1 MNRRTRAAVWA
12 CLLSLFL
19 CLLSGC
25 NDADAAAAL
34 APTDRFFVNDFAD
47 VLTPEAENAIYSM
60 GVQLQEKTK
69 AQVVAVTVESLD
81 GEALEDYS
89 FELARQWGIG
99 EKDKDTGVLLFLA
112 VEERQVRIEV
122 GSGLEGAITDIKSG
136 RILDNYAVPSF
147 KKDDFSTG
155 MQQAYRAIVNEVY
168 LEFGLEAEEGY
179 VPADRLPA
187 GEDEDDLSLGGIIGI
202 AIVLLAVF
210 LIVPRFPIWFHIGP
224 FGHGGGRGGFGGG
237 VGGGFGGS
245 GGFGGGG
252 GFSGGGGGFSGGG
265 GSRGF

>member
-1 MNRRTRAAVWA
+1 MNRRTARAAVWL
-12 CLLSLFL
+12 CLCSLFL

-25 NDADAAAAL
+25 DDAQAAAAL
-34 APTDRFFVNDFAD
+34 TPTDRFFVNDFAG
-47 VLTPEAENAIYSM
+47 VLSEDAENAMYAM

-69 AQVVAVTVESLD
+69 AQVVAVTVKSLD
-81 GEALEDYS
+81 GEALEDYT
-89 FELARQWGIG
+89 FDLARAWKLGDAEQ
-99 EKDKDTGVLLFLA
+99 DSGVLLFLA

-122 GSGLEGAITDIKSG
+122 GSGLEGAITDGKSG
-136 RILDNYAVPSF
+136 RILDNYAIPAF

-168 LEFGLEAEEGY
+168 LEFGLEPEAGY

-187 GEDEDDLSLGGIIGI
+187 GEDEDDLSVGGIIGI
-202 AIVLLAVF
+202 GIVLLIVF
-210 LIVPRFPIWFHIGP
+210 LIVPRFPLWFHIGP

-237 VGGGFGGS
+237 FGG

-265 GSRGF
+265 SSRGF